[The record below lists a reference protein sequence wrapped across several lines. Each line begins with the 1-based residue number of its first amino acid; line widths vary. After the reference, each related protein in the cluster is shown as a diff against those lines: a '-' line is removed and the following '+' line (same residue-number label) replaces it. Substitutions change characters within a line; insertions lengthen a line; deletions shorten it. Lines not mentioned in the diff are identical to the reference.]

1 MFVTLH
7 YIYYLCHLYYMV
19 FFSLDLWHG
28 SFGFCNKKV
37 IAKKGF
43 AILVPAELRGRQRGQ
58 LWRVLLHRHKFG
70 RLEGLLQGR
79 LLLQFRLKTFF
90 RKPLS
95 LFLHFV
101 FSMAVDWNIK
111 FANDWIRTADLHQL
125 HLRNHLC
132 EKGWKTFNWSSGW
145 KPFLE
150 NMGHFLPLFLDF
162 RLFNAADS
170 VGRYMKFANDW
181 IRTMDL
187 WSQKQLFYQLSHNYY
202 PTVWKTF
209 TPSSGWAKYRSL
221 SIMINFWHTKYHFFK
236 IVWLNKNHDYTK
248 TQKFSSQSF

>member
-1 MFVTLH
+1 MLPYTTYTTCIVYYLLTCLLPHTTYTTCIVYYLGINMFVTLH

-101 FSMAVDWNIK
+101 FSM
-111 FANDWIRTADLHQL
+111 QL
-125 HLRNHLC
+125 I
-132 EKGWKTFNWSSGW
+132 E
-145 KPFLE
+145 
-150 NMGHFLPLFLDF
+150 
-162 RLFNAADS
+162 
-170 VGRYMKFANDW
+170 
-181 IRTMDL
+181 I
-187 WSQKQLFYQLSHNYY
+187 
-202 PTVWKTF
+202 
-209 TPSSGWAKYRSL
+209 
-221 SIMINFWHTKYHFFK
+221 
-236 IVWLNKNHDYTK
+236 
-248 TQKFSSQSF
+248 